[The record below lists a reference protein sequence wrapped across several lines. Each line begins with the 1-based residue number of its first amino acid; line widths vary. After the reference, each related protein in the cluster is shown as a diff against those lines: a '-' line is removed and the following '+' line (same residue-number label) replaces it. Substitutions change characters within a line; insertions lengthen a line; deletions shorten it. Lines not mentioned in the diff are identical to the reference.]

1 MAMRGRPCGRRRL
14 TRPAKLRKRIISP
27 PRHGG
32 KASVWRNRSA
42 IPRAR
47 RALFRFGHVG
57 SFCQTPP
64 CRRVPNR
71 SRVLGRTPHCYS
83 LLFFIVIH
91 CYLRGRGRR
100 AERTTPRGAGE
111 MRRWV
116 LRPHCYFIVINNAA
130 VRERRARHQAAR
142 HDVRPQSGRAVPLR
156 AGCWPASSSS
166 GSALSYSRCQTA
178 RSVRRRQ
185 CVFLARRADR
195 RPSGSSPEDHFEC
208 ESL

>member
-1 MAMRGRPCGRRRL
+1 M
-14 TRPAKLRKRIISP
+14 RIISP

-64 CRRVPNR
+64 CRRVR
-71 SRVLGRTPHCYS
+71 TGRGSSAERRIVIIVIIVIFHCFS
-83 LLFFIVIH
+83 LLFA
-91 CYLRGRGRR
+91 R
-100 AERTTPRGAGE
+100 AGTPGE
-111 MRRWV
+111 SAQSRAAQGEIRRWV
-116 LRPHCYFIVINNAA
+116 QRPHCYFIVINNAA
-130 VRERRARHQAAR
+130 VRERRARRQAAR

-185 CVFLARRADR
+185 CVFLRAPR
-195 RPSGSSPEDHFEC
+195 GPSALGIVSGRPLRMRI
-208 ESL
+208 SLA

>member
-1 MAMRGRPCGRRRL
+1 M
-14 TRPAKLRKRIISP
+14 RIISP

-64 CRRVPNR
+64 CRRVR
-71 SRVLGRTPHCYS
+71 TGRAS
-83 LLFFIVIH
+83 SAERRIVIH
-91 CYLRGRGRR
+91 CYFSLLFIVICAGGNAGRSAQSR
-100 AERTTPRGAGE
+100 AAQGE
-111 MRRWV
+111 IRRWV
-116 LRPHCYFIVINNAA
+116 QRPHCYFIVINNAA
-130 VRERRARHQAAR
+130 VRERRARRQAAR

-178 RSVRRRQ
+178 RSVRWRQ

>member
-1 MAMRGRPCGRRRL
+1 M
-14 TRPAKLRKRIISP
+14 RIISP

-64 CRRVPNR
+64 CRRVR
-71 SRVLGRTPHCYS
+71 TGRAS
-83 LLFFIVIH
+83 SAERRIVIH
-91 CYLRGRGRR
+91 CYALLFFVVFHCYSRGRERR
-100 AERTTPRGAGE
+100 AKARKAAWRKAKCAAL
-111 MRRWV
+111 V
-116 LRPHCYFIVINNAA
+116 QRPHCYFIVINNAA
-130 VRERRARHQAAR
+130 VRERRARRQAAR

-156 AGCWPASSSS
+156 ARCWPASSSS
-166 GSALSYSRCQTA
+166 DSALSYSRCQTA

-195 RPSGSSPEDHFEC
+195 RPSGSSSEDHFEC